1 MRVDEFLRKYKY
13 KKTIVFLL
21 GWNNIERAPYEGNCT
36 DFAWTVALL
45 EAGSV
50 WKLVW
55 WTLTLRAVFW
65 LTWSEKNTVVPRHT
79 ILYVRGKGYI
89 DSTYRYWRPNPIH
102 LRVLPLLPPWPWFR
116 AVWGKL
122 V

>member
-21 GWNNIERAPYEGNCT
+21 GWKNIERAPYEGNCT

-65 LTWSEKNTVVPRHT
+65 LTWSEKNTVAPRHT

-89 DSTYRYWRPNPIH
+89 DSTYRYWRPNAIH
-102 LRVLPLLPPWPWFR
+102 TRVLPLLPPWPWFR
-116 AVWGKL
+116 ALWGKL
-122 V
+122 A